1 MKIDFLYLNEKDMVK
16 AGVLDAAGCM
26 EAMRETMSLFG
37 KKDFLLGGPKADEH
51 GLQVN
56 FPAVSDIPGFPL
68 DDGPDRRFNAMPA
81 YLGGKYHIAGQKW
94 YGSNNHNLK
103 KGLPRS
109 ILMLTLNDVDTGAPV
124 AYMSANL
131 LSAMRT
137 GAMPA
142 MAASY
147 LARKDSKVLSLIGP
161 GVINKCAFRC
171 FMEVLP
177 QIDTLKIRG
186 SSSHSKSALA
196 MADYARENYPQIEKI
211 IICESLE
218 EACRDSDVVSEAM
231 SVTKQD
237 MEEFKP
243 DWFKKGASVF
253 SMGSFLVREHE
264 KFLGTTMVAD
274 NYGMYEKYLKN
285 FIARGPVDELGRKR
299 EWCIM
304 GIDFVYL
311 VNEKKTER
319 SKVLNLSDIVNG
331 VSPGRTSEDEIVMCS
346 IGGMPIEDLA
356 WGYECLLKARGL
368 GIGTSL
374 NLWDEPYLK

>member
-1 MKIDFLYLNEKDMVK
+1 MSIDFLYLNEKDMIE
-16 AGVLDAAGCM
+16 AGVMDAAGCI

-51 GLQVN
+51 GLQIN
-56 FPAVSDIPGFPL
+56 FPATSDIEGFPL

-81 YLGGKYHIAGQKW
+81 YLGGKYHIAGQKF
-94 YGSNNHNLK
+94 YGSNNHNLQ

-109 ILMLTLNDVDTGAPV
+109 ILMVTLNDVDTGAPV

-147 LARKDSKVLSLIGP
+147 LARKDSRVLSLIGP
-161 GVINKCAFRC
+161 GVINKCAFKC
-171 FMEVLP
+171 YMEVLP
-177 QIDTLKIRG
+177 NVDTLKIRG
-186 SSSHSKSALA
+186 SSLHSKSALDMKKFA
-196 MADYARENYPQIEKI
+196 EENYPQIKNI
-211 IICESLE
+211 IICDSLE

-237 MEEFKP
+237 MEEFKL
-243 DWFKKGASVF
+243 DWFKKGAAVF

-264 KFLGTTMVAD
+264 NFLGTTMVAD

-319 SKVLNLSDIVNG
+319 KNVLNLCDIVNG
-331 VSPGRTSEDEIVMCS
+331 ISKGRTSDDEIIMCS
-346 IGGMPIEDLA
+346 IGGMPIEDIS
-356 WGYECLLKARGL
+356 WGYECYKNAEEK
-368 GIGTSL
+368 GIGTKL
-374 NLWDEPYLK
+374 NLWEEPYMK